1 MKITVFGAGYVG
13 LSLSILLSQNH
24 EVVLVDVIP
33 DKVNQINKGISPI
46 KDMEISKYLK
56 EKRLNLKATLQME
69 EAVKDADFVIIATPT
84 NYDEKKN
91 YFNTTSVSN
100 VVERVAELNPSA
112 TMVIKSTIPV
122 GYVLELRDAYKT
134 NNILFSPEFLR
145 EGKALYDNLY
155 LSRIIVGDTTPKAKE
170 FANLLLEGSLD
181 KNIPILLMNP
191 TEAEAVKLFANTYF
205 VV

>member
-69 EAVKDADFVIIATPT
+69 EAVKDAAFF
-84 NYDEKKN
+84 Y
-91 YFNTTSVSN
+91 YSN
-100 VVERVAELNPSA
+100 
-112 TMVIKSTIPV
+112 
-122 GYVLELRDAYKT
+122 
-134 NNILFSPEFLR
+134 
-145 EGKALYDNLY
+145 
-155 LSRIIVGDTTPKAKE
+155 
-170 FANLLLEGSLD
+170 AN
-181 KNIPILLMNP
+181 
-191 TEAEAVKLFANTYF
+191 
-205 VV
+205 